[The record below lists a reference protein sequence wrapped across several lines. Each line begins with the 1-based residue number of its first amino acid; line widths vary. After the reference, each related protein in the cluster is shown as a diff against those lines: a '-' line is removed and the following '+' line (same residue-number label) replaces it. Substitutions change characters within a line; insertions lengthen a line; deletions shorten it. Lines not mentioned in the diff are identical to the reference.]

1 MNTTLGTIFD
11 TEELQE
17 GKNIQIEQVVFLVD
31 FYLFGFQEGTLL
43 LQIIYKFEIFSY
55 FEMLNILNTILKNIS
70 D

>member
-1 MNTTLGTIFD
+1 MNTTLDTIFD

-31 FYLFGFQEGTLL
+31 FYLFGFQEGTPL

-55 FEMLNILNTILKNIS
+55 FEMLNILSTILKNIS